1 VRDKNAAVSAFRMWG
16 FMMLQIIKG
25 EKMITLVVGAER
37 REEACNPPLIN
48 ASNAFAF
55 ISDGP

>member
-1 VRDKNAAVSAFRMWG
+1 MLVYECLPHVGLYDAAK
-16 FMMLQIIKG
+16 IIKG
-25 EKMITLVVGAER
+25 EKMITLAVGAER
-37 REEACNPPLIN
+37 REEAYNPPLIK